1 MNLPISQTVQA
12 VGKIR
17 KYQMI
22 RSVIVV
28 SALPISWMA
37 FACGAQAYMAF
48 VILLFINFINQ
59 PISMFLLR
67 KIFAYSY
74 REYINRVILPC
85 ILFSIVTPVLP
96 FVVHSVLD
104 ESFVRLM
111 VVGTL
116 SVVMSVIFI
125 YLIVMTENEKVLING
140 FIKKIRK
147 RH

>member
-1 MNLPISQTVQA
+1 
-12 VGKIR
+12 
-17 KYQMI
+17 
-22 RSVIVV
+22 
-28 SALPISWMA
+28 
-37 FACGAQAYMAF
+37 
-48 VILLFINFINQ
+48 
-59 PISMFLLR
+59 MFLLR

-116 SVVMSVIFI
+116 SVIFI

>member
-1 MNLPISQTVQA
+1 M
-12 VGKIR
+12 
-17 KYQMI
+17 
-22 RSVIVV
+22 
-28 SALPISWMA
+28 
-37 FACGAQAYMAF
+37 
-48 VILLFINFINQ
+48 
-59 PISMFLLR
+59 
-67 KIFAYSY
+67 
-74 REYINRVILPC
+74 
-85 ILFSIVTPVLP
+85 
-96 FVVHSVLD
+96 VHSVLD